1 MGGML
6 MDKGGIYKLVV
17 NQPRASMLIKL
28 GQVFPTK
35 AEALMA
41 AITELIKAKKPIRKH
56 YKSEKTRYSI

>member
-1 MGGML
+1 
-6 MDKGGIYKLVV
+6 
-17 NQPRASMLIKL
+17 MLIKL